1 MPWFTDELE
10 TIIEYIMNTICQELV
25 VTKVIGMP
33 IFGPEGVL
41 YEKSF
46 HLSLLEKPYLKGL
59 VWMNAVSEAV
69 IT

>member
-1 MPWFTDELE
+1 
-10 TIIEYIMNTICQELV
+10 MNTICQELV

-41 YEKSF
+41 YKKSF
-46 HLSLLEKPYLKGL
+46 YLSLLEKPYLKGL